1 MSKPKSIPASRP
13 KPRNGSF
20 GERTILPITSTGAR
34 PSAPRLS
41 NLKPS
46 TRSISICLPLGLRE
60 PIKIPA
66 NNRDVPYQS
75 LIKM

>member
-13 KPRNGSF
+13 KPRNGSW
-20 GERTILPITSTGAR
+20 GTHDSSDYIDWSTAERA
-34 PSAPRLS
+34 RLS

-46 TRSISICLPLGLRE
+46 TRSISICLPPGLRE

-66 NNRDVPYQS
+66 NKRDVPYQS